1 MIQLFSVFDDVI
13 ISVEQLNKDLQ
24 KMSDWSNQVT
34 V

>member
-24 KMSDWSNQVT
+24 KMSDWASDQW
-34 V
+34 